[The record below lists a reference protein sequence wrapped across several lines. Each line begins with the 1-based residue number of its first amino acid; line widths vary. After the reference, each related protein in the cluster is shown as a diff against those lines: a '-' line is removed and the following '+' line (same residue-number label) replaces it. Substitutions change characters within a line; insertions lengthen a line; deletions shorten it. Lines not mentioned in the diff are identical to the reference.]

1 MSTPAPCGPVLYTAL
16 VPLKVYSL
24 TASWPCPIG
33 GTLPLL
39 PTSYSTQLLLG
50 NGSIVLAAPGAVDT
64 VTPPNCLRGQPGLKA
79 PGSVSN

>member
-1 MSTPAPCGPVLYTAL
+1 MTTPPGPVLYVAL

-24 TASWPCPIG
+24 TASWPCPAG

-39 PTSYSTQLLLG
+39 PGSYATQQLLA
-50 NGSIVLAAPGAVDT
+50 NGSIELAGPGAVDT
-64 VTPPNCLRGQPGLKA
+64 VTPPNCVRGQPGLKA